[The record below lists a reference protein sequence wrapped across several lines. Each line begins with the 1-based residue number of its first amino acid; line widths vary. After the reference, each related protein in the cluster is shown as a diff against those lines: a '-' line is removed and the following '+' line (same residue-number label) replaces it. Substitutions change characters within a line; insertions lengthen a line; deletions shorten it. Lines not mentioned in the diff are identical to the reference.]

1 MPVTVMLAD
10 DHAVVRDGL
19 RALLEGGHDLQVIGV
34 AGNGREAVAE
44 AQRLRPDVVIM
55 DIAMPEL
62 DGVEATRRIV
72 ERCPETRVLILSMY
86 LSAEH
91 IHRALQAG
99 AQGYVL
105 KESAGEEVVEAI
117 RALRAGKRYLSHR
130 ITETVIDDY
139 LRRLEPEPA
148 RQPLLARK
156 GRAAAG
162 RRGPHQRRDRAGPVV
177 VAEDGRNL
185 PRPHHE
191 KAQGPRYRRAREI
204 CHAARINYLICL
216 GYRVFP
222 TRCVGFA

>member
-1 MPVTVMLAD
+1 MAVSVMLAD

-19 RALLEGGHDLQVIGV
+19 RALLEGGNDLQVVGV

-44 AQRLRPDVVIM
+44 ALRLRPDIVIM

-91 IHRALQAG
+91 IYRALQAG

-105 KESAGEEVVEAI
+105 KESAGEEVVDAI

-139 LRRLEPEPA
+139 LREGTNVS
-148 RQPLLARK
+148 PLDSLSLRERDVLQLVVE
-156 GRAAAG
+156 GRTNAAI
-162 RRGPHQRRDRAGPVV
+162 
-177 VAEDGRNL
+177 AEAL
-185 PRPHHE
+185 SLSPKTVE
-191 KAQGPRYRRAREI
+191 TYRARIMKKLKVRDTVELVKFSMR
-204 CHAARINYLICL
+204 HGLIS
-216 GYRVFP
+216 
-222 TRCVGFA
+222 

>member
-1 MPVTVMLAD
+1 MPVTVLLAD

-19 RALLEGGHDLQVIGV
+19 RALLEQGNDLQVIAV

-44 AQRLRPDVVIM
+44 TLRLRPDIVIM

-72 ERCPETRVLILSMY
+72 EKCPETRVLILSMY

-139 LRRLEPEPA
+139 LREGTNVS
-148 RQPLLARK
+148 PLDSLSLRERDVLQLVVE
-156 GRAAAG
+156 GRTNAAI
-162 RRGPHQRRDRAGPVV
+162 
-177 VAEDGRNL
+177 
-185 PRPHHE
+185 
-191 KAQGPRYRRAREI
+191 AQTLSLSPKTVETYRARIMKKLKVRDTVELVKFSMR
-204 CHAARINYLICL
+204 HGLIS
-216 GYRVFP
+216 
-222 TRCVGFA
+222 

>member
-44 AQRLRPDVVIM
+44 AQRLRPDIVIM

-72 ERCPETRVLILSMY
+72 ERCPETRVLIRSMY

-139 LRRLEPEPA
+139 LRDGSNLS
-148 RQPLLARK
+148 PLDSLSLRERDVLQLVVE
-156 GRAAAG
+156 GRTNAAI
-162 RRGPHQRRDRAGPVV
+162 
-177 VAEDGRNL
+177 
-185 PRPHHE
+185 
-191 KAQGPRYRRAREI
+191 AQALSLSPKTVETYRARIMKKLKVHDTVELVKFAMR
-204 CHAARINYLICL
+204 HGLI
-216 GYRVFP
+216 
-222 TRCVGFA
+222 T

>member
-1 MPVTVMLAD
+1 MLEAGGKMPVSVMLAD

-19 RALLEGGHDLQVIGV
+19 RALLEGGNDLQVVAV

-44 AQRLRPDVVIM
+44 ALRLKPDIVIM

-72 ERCPETRVLILSMY
+72 EKCPETRVLILSMY

-91 IHRALQAG
+91 IYRALQAG

-105 KESAGEEVVEAI
+105 KESAGEEVVDAI

-139 LRRLEPEPA
+139 LREGTNVS
-148 RQPLLARK
+148 PLDSLSLRERDVLQLVVE
-156 GRAAAG
+156 GRTNAAI
-162 RRGPHQRRDRAGPVV
+162 
-177 VAEDGRNL
+177 
-185 PRPHHE
+185 
-191 KAQGPRYRRAREI
+191 AQALSLSPKTVETYRARIMKKLKVKDTVELVKFSMR
-204 CHAARINYLICL
+204 HGLIS
-216 GYRVFP
+216 
-222 TRCVGFA
+222 

>member
-1 MPVTVMLAD
+1 MSVTVMLAD

-19 RALLEGGHDLQVIGV
+19 RALLEGGHDLEVIGV

-62 DGVEATRRIV
+62 DGVEATRRII
-72 ERCPETRVLILSMY
+72 ERCPDTRVLILSMY

-139 LRRLEPEPA
+139 LRDGSNLS
-148 RQPLLARK
+148 PLDSLSLRERDVLQLVVE
-156 GRAAAG
+156 GRTNAAI
-162 RRGPHQRRDRAGPVV
+162 
-177 VAEDGRNL
+177 
-185 PRPHHE
+185 
-191 KAQGPRYRRAREI
+191 AQALSLSPKTVETYRARIMKKLKVRDTVELVKFAMR
-204 CHAARINYLICL
+204 HGLI
-216 GYRVFP
+216 
-222 TRCVGFA
+222 T

>member
-1 MPVTVMLAD
+1 MAVSVMLAD

-19 RALLEGGHDLQVIGV
+19 RALLEGGNDLQVVGV

-44 AQRLRPDVVIM
+44 ALRLRPDIVIM
-55 DIAMPEL
+55 DIAMSEL

-91 IHRALQAG
+91 IYRALQAG

-105 KESAGEEVVEAI
+105 KESAGEEVVDAI

-139 LRRLEPEPA
+139 LREGTNVS
-148 RQPLLARK
+148 PLDSLSLRERDVLQLVVE
-156 GRAAAG
+156 GRTNAAI
-162 RRGPHQRRDRAGPVV
+162 
-177 VAEDGRNL
+177 
-185 PRPHHE
+185 
-191 KAQGPRYRRAREI
+191 AQALSLSPKTVETYRARIMKKLKVRDTVELVKFSMR
-204 CHAARINYLICL
+204 HGLIS
-216 GYRVFP
+216 
-222 TRCVGFA
+222 

>member
-1 MPVTVMLAD
+1 MAVSVMLAD

-19 RALLEGGHDLQVIGV
+19 RALLEGGNDLQVVGV

-44 AQRLRPDVVIM
+44 AQRLRPDIVIM

-91 IHRALQAG
+91 IYRALQAG

-105 KESAGEEVVEAI
+105 KESAGEEVVDAI

-139 LRRLEPEPA
+139 LREGTNVS
-148 RQPLLARK
+148 PLDSLSLRERDVLQLVVE
-156 GRAAAG
+156 GRTNAAI
-162 RRGPHQRRDRAGPVV
+162 
-177 VAEDGRNL
+177 
-185 PRPHHE
+185 
-191 KAQGPRYRRAREI
+191 AQALSLSPKTVETYRARIMKKLKVRDTVELVKFSMR
-204 CHAARINYLICL
+204 HGLIS
-216 GYRVFP
+216 
-222 TRCVGFA
+222 

>member
-1 MPVTVMLAD
+1 MLAD

-19 RALLEGGHDLQVIGV
+19 RALLEAGNDLQVVAV
-34 AGNGREAVAE
+34 AGNGREAVSE
-44 AQRLRPDVVIM
+44 ALRLRPDIVIM

-91 IHRALQAG
+91 IYRALQAG

-105 KESAGEEVVEAI
+105 KESAGEEVVDAI

-139 LRRLEPEPA
+139 LREGTNVS
-148 RQPLLARK
+148 PLDSLSLRERDVLQLVVE
-156 GRAAAG
+156 GRTNAAI
-162 RRGPHQRRDRAGPVV
+162 
-177 VAEDGRNL
+177 
-185 PRPHHE
+185 
-191 KAQGPRYRRAREI
+191 AQALSLSPKTVETYRARIMKKLKVKDTVELVKFSMR
-204 CHAARINYLICL
+204 HGLIS
-216 GYRVFP
+216 
-222 TRCVGFA
+222 

>member
-1 MPVTVMLAD
+1 MLETGGDMPVSVMLAD

-19 RALLEGGHDLQVIGV
+19 RALLEGGNDLQVVAV

-44 AQRLRPDVVIM
+44 ALRLRPDIVIM

-72 ERCPETRVLILSMY
+72 EKCPETRVLILSMY

-91 IHRALQAG
+91 IYRALQAG

-105 KESAGEEVVEAI
+105 KESAGEEVVDAI

-139 LRRLEPEPA
+139 LREGTNVS
-148 RQPLLARK
+148 PLDSLSLRERDVLQLVVE
-156 GRAAAG
+156 GRTNAAI
-162 RRGPHQRRDRAGPVV
+162 
-177 VAEDGRNL
+177 
-185 PRPHHE
+185 
-191 KAQGPRYRRAREI
+191 AQALSLSPKTVETYRARIMKKLKVKDTVELVKFSMR
-204 CHAARINYLICL
+204 HGLIS
-216 GYRVFP
+216 
-222 TRCVGFA
+222 

>member
-1 MPVTVMLAD
+1 MLAD

-19 RALLEGGHDLQVIGV
+19 RALLEGGNDMQVVGV

-44 AQRLRPDVVIM
+44 ALRLRPDIVIM

-72 ERCPETRVLILSMY
+72 EKCPETRVLILSMY

-91 IHRALQAG
+91 IYRALQAG

-105 KESAGEEVVEAI
+105 KESAGEEVVDAI

-139 LRRLEPEPA
+139 LREGTNVS
-148 RQPLLARK
+148 PLDSLSLRERDVLQLVVE
-156 GRAAAG
+156 GRTNAAI
-162 RRGPHQRRDRAGPVV
+162 
-177 VAEDGRNL
+177 
-185 PRPHHE
+185 
-191 KAQGPRYRRAREI
+191 AQALSLSPKTVETYRARIMKKLKVKDTVELVKFSMR
-204 CHAARINYLICL
+204 HGLIS
-216 GYRVFP
+216 
-222 TRCVGFA
+222 

>member
-1 MPVTVMLAD
+1 MPVSVMLAD

-19 RALLEGGHDLQVIGV
+19 RALLEGGNDLQVVAV
-34 AGNGREAVAE
+34 AGNGREAVSE
-44 AQRLRPDVVIM
+44 ALRLRPDIVIM

-91 IHRALQAG
+91 IYRALQAG

-105 KESAGEEVVEAI
+105 KESAGEEVVDAI

-139 LRRLEPEPA
+139 LREGTNVS
-148 RQPLLARK
+148 PLDSLSLRERDVLQLVVE
-156 GRAAAG
+156 GRTNAAI
-162 RRGPHQRRDRAGPVV
+162 
-177 VAEDGRNL
+177 
-185 PRPHHE
+185 
-191 KAQGPRYRRAREI
+191 AQALSLSPKTVETYRARIMKKLKVKDTVELVKFSMR
-204 CHAARINYLICL
+204 HGLIS
-216 GYRVFP
+216 
-222 TRCVGFA
+222 

>member
-1 MPVTVMLAD
+1 MTVTVLLAD

-19 RALLEGGHDLQVIGV
+19 RALLETGDLQVVAV

-44 AQRLRPDVVIM
+44 ALRLKPDIVIM

-72 ERCPETRVLILSMY
+72 EKCPETRVLILSMY

-91 IHRALQAG
+91 IYRALQAG

-117 RALRAGKRYLSHR
+117 RTLRAGKRYLSHR

-139 LRRLEPEPA
+139 LREGA
-148 RQPLLARK
+148 NVSPLDSLSLRERDVLQLVVE
-156 GRAAAG
+156 GRTNAAI
-162 RRGPHQRRDRAGPVV
+162 
-177 VAEDGRNL
+177 
-185 PRPHHE
+185 
-191 KAQGPRYRRAREI
+191 AQALSLSPKTVETYRARIMKKLKVRDTVELVKFSMR
-204 CHAARINYLICL
+204 HGLIS
-216 GYRVFP
+216 
-222 TRCVGFA
+222 

>member
-34 AGNGREAVAE
+34 DGNGREAVAE
-44 AQRLRPDVVIM
+44 AQRLRPDIVIM

-139 LRRLEPEPA
+139 LRDGSNLS
-148 RQPLLARK
+148 PLDSLSLRERDVLQLVVE
-156 GRAAAG
+156 GRTNA
-162 RRGPHQRRDRAGPVV
+162 
-177 VAEDGRNL
+177 L
-185 PRPHHE
+185 I
-191 KAQGPRYRRAREI
+191 AQSLSLSPKTVETYRARIMKKLKVHDTVELVKFAMR
-204 CHAARINYLICL
+204 HGLI
-216 GYRVFP
+216 
-222 TRCVGFA
+222 T

>member
-1 MPVTVMLAD
+1 MPVSVMLAD

-19 RALLEGGHDLQVIGV
+19 RALLEAGNDLQVVGV

-44 AQRLRPDVVIM
+44 ALRLRPDIVIM

-72 ERCPETRVLILSMY
+72 EKSPETRVLILSMY

-91 IHRALQAG
+91 IYRALQAG

-105 KESAGEEVVEAI
+105 KESAGEEVVDAI

-139 LRRLEPEPA
+139 LREGTNVS
-148 RQPLLARK
+148 PLDSLSLRERDVLQLVVE
-156 GRAAAG
+156 GRTNAAI
-162 RRGPHQRRDRAGPVV
+162 
-177 VAEDGRNL
+177 
-185 PRPHHE
+185 
-191 KAQGPRYRRAREI
+191 AQALSLSPKTVETYRARIMKKLKVRDTVELVKFSMR
-204 CHAARINYLICL
+204 HGLIS
-216 GYRVFP
+216 
-222 TRCVGFA
+222 

>member
-1 MPVTVMLAD
+1 M
-10 DHAVVRDGL
+10 RDVL

-139 LRRLEPEPA
+139 LRDGSNLS
-148 RQPLLARK
+148 PLDSLSLRERDVLQLVVE
-156 GRAAAG
+156 GRTNA
-162 RRGPHQRRDRAGPVV
+162 
-177 VAEDGRNL
+177 L
-185 PRPHHE
+185 I
-191 KAQGPRYRRAREI
+191 AQSLSLSPKTVETYRARIMKKLKVHDTVELVKFAMR
-204 CHAARINYLICL
+204 HGLI
-216 GYRVFP
+216 
-222 TRCVGFA
+222 T

>member
-1 MPVTVMLAD
+1 MPVSVMLAD

-19 RALLEGGHDLQVIGV
+19 RALLEAGNDLQVVGV

-44 AQRLRPDVVIM
+44 ALRLRPDIVIM

-72 ERCPETRVLILSMY
+72 ERSPETRVLILSMY

-91 IHRALQAG
+91 IYRALQAG

-105 KESAGEEVVEAI
+105 KESAGEEVVDAI

-139 LRRLEPEPA
+139 LREGTNVS
-148 RQPLLARK
+148 PLDSLSLRERDVLQLVVE
-156 GRAAAG
+156 GRTNAAI
-162 RRGPHQRRDRAGPVV
+162 
-177 VAEDGRNL
+177 
-185 PRPHHE
+185 
-191 KAQGPRYRRAREI
+191 AQALSLSPKTVETYRARIMKKLKVRDTVELVKFSMR
-204 CHAARINYLICL
+204 HGLIS
-216 GYRVFP
+216 
-222 TRCVGFA
+222 

>member
-1 MPVTVMLAD
+1 
-10 DHAVVRDGL
+10 VRDGL
-19 RALLEGGHDLQVIGV
+19 RALLEGGPDLQVVGV
-34 AGNGREAVAE
+34 AGNGRDAVAE

-62 DGVEATRRIV
+62 DGVEATRRIL
-72 ERCPETRVLILSMY
+72 EKCPETRVLILSMY

-139 LRRLEPEPA
+139 LRDGANVSPIDSLSLRERDVLQLVVE
-148 RQPLLARK
+148 
-156 GRAAAG
+156 GRTNAAI
-162 RRGPHQRRDRAGPVV
+162 
-177 VAEDGRNL
+177 
-185 PRPHHE
+185 
-191 KAQGPRYRRAREI
+191 AQALSLSPKTVETYRARIMRKLKVRDTVELVKFAMR
-204 CHAARINYLICL
+204 HGLI
-216 GYRVFP
+216 
-222 TRCVGFA
+222 A

>member
-1 MPVTVMLAD
+1 MLAD

-139 LRRLEPEPA
+139 LRDGSNLS
-148 RQPLLARK
+148 PLDSLSLRERDVLQLVVE
-156 GRAAAG
+156 GRTNAAI
-162 RRGPHQRRDRAGPVV
+162 
-177 VAEDGRNL
+177 
-185 PRPHHE
+185 
-191 KAQGPRYRRAREI
+191 AQSLSLSPKTVETYRARIMKKLKVHDTVELVKFAMR
-204 CHAARINYLICL
+204 HGLI
-216 GYRVFP
+216 
-222 TRCVGFA
+222 T

>member
-1 MPVTVMLAD
+1 MPVSVMLAD

-19 RALLEGGHDLQVIGV
+19 RALLEGGNDLQVVAV

-44 AQRLRPDVVIM
+44 ALRLRPDIVIM

-91 IHRALQAG
+91 IYRALQAG

-117 RALRAGKRYLSHR
+117 RTLRAGKRYLSHR

-139 LRRLEPEPA
+139 LREGA
-148 RQPLLARK
+148 NVSPLDSLSLRERDVLQLVVE
-156 GRAAAG
+156 GRTNAAI
-162 RRGPHQRRDRAGPVV
+162 
-177 VAEDGRNL
+177 
-185 PRPHHE
+185 
-191 KAQGPRYRRAREI
+191 AQALSLSPKTVETYRARIMKKLKVRDTVELVKFSMR
-204 CHAARINYLICL
+204 HGLIS
-216 GYRVFP
+216 
-222 TRCVGFA
+222 

>member
-1 MPVTVMLAD
+1 MPVSVMLAD

-19 RALLEGGHDLQVIGV
+19 RALLEGGNDLQVVGV

-44 AQRLRPDVVIM
+44 ALRLRPDIVIM

-91 IHRALQAG
+91 IYRALQAG

-105 KESAGEEVVEAI
+105 KESAGEEVVDAI

-139 LRRLEPEPA
+139 LREGTNVS
-148 RQPLLARK
+148 PLDSLSLRERDVLQLVVE
-156 GRAAAG
+156 GRTNAAI
-162 RRGPHQRRDRAGPVV
+162 
-177 VAEDGRNL
+177 
-185 PRPHHE
+185 
-191 KAQGPRYRRAREI
+191 AQALSLSPKTVETYRARIMKKLKVRDTVELVKFSMR
-204 CHAARINYLICL
+204 HGLIS
-216 GYRVFP
+216 
-222 TRCVGFA
+222 

>member
-1 MPVTVMLAD
+1 MPVSVMLAD

-19 RALLEGGHDLQVIGV
+19 RALLEDGNDLQVVAV

-44 AQRLRPDVVIM
+44 ALRLRPDIVIM

-91 IHRALQAG
+91 IYRALQAG

-105 KESAGEEVVEAI
+105 KESAGEEVVDAI

-139 LRRLEPEPA
+139 LREGTNVS
-148 RQPLLARK
+148 PLDSLSLRERDVLQLVVE
-156 GRAAAG
+156 GRTNAAI
-162 RRGPHQRRDRAGPVV
+162 
-177 VAEDGRNL
+177 
-185 PRPHHE
+185 
-191 KAQGPRYRRAREI
+191 AQALSLSPKTVETYRARIMKKLKIRDTVELVKFSMR
-204 CHAARINYLICL
+204 HGLIS
-216 GYRVFP
+216 
-222 TRCVGFA
+222 

>member
-1 MPVTVMLAD
+1 MPVTVILAD

-19 RALLEGGHDLQVIGV
+19 RALLEDGNDLQVVAV

-44 AQRLRPDVVIM
+44 ALRLRPDIVIM

-72 ERCPETRVLILSMY
+72 EKCPDTRVLILSMY

-91 IHRALQAG
+91 VYRALQAG

-105 KESAGEEVVEAI
+105 KESAGEEVVDAI

-139 LRRLEPEPA
+139 LREGA
-148 RQPLLARK
+148 NVSPLDSLSLRERDVLQLVVE
-156 GRAAAG
+156 GRTNAAI
-162 RRGPHQRRDRAGPVV
+162 
-177 VAEDGRNL
+177 
-185 PRPHHE
+185 
-191 KAQGPRYRRAREI
+191 AQALSLSPKTVETYRARIMKKLKVRDTVELVKFSMR
-204 CHAARINYLICL
+204 HGLIS
-216 GYRVFP
+216 
-222 TRCVGFA
+222 